1 MPDTSIRDLKD
12 GLCQIRTE
20 FDDLKE
26 TFAAGHRAAAC
37 REREYQLAARRFET
51 ALIRYADAY
60 RKAGFKPDQPRWP
73 KNSGELSGRWSGR
86 DTSETTDLSA
96 MRRKPPMPGLPVH
109 PPPFSSSGPTVP
121 REPVTIANNA
131 QTGFSTIDETTEK
144 LRTIL
149 ENVVNGRPQGF
160 GKEYG
165 SAVHYDFAN
174 AIRSE
179 NLRGIDVGT
188 MVVACRK

>member
-1 MPDTSIRDLKD
+1 MLMPDTSIRDLKD

-60 RKAGFKPDQPRWP
+60 RKARFKPDQPRWP

-121 REPVTIANNA
+121 REPVAIVNNA
-131 QTGFSTIDETTEK
+131 QTSFSTIDETTEK

-149 ENVVNGRPQGF
+149 ENVVNGRP
-160 GKEYG
+160 
-165 SAVHYDFAN
+165 
-174 AIRSE
+174 
-179 NLRGIDVGT
+179 
-188 MVVACRK
+188 